1 MNIMRSLRTDNPGKF
16 SPEDVETEKIREETM
31 TAMRSE
37 SLYKIE
43 EPDISGIITED
54 DTPVDNMF
62 SEKQRR
68 LLTESLNSSWTPGR
82 NFIAA
87 SDVGIFYAVSEPP
100 IVPDMFLSMDV
111 KLPEDLWKKKN
122 RSYFLWEYGKPPEV
136 AVEIVSNSE
145 GGENSRKLGK
155 YARIGVWYYI
165 IFDPQRY
172 IQNDV
177 LRIYE
182 CFAGQFIPKI
192 DRILQRIG
200 LGLMLWDGEFEGKYD
215 RWLRWCDARKNMI
228 LTGFERAVSAESRA
242 EEAEGR
248 AEEAENRAEKAE
260 EIAASERQRAE
271 KLAQR
276 LKALGIEPEE

>member
-1 MNIMRSLRTDNPGKF
+1 
-16 SPEDVETEKIREETM
+16 M
-31 TAMRSE
+31 TVMRSE

-43 EPDISGIITED
+43 EPDIIGIVTED

-68 LLTESLNSSWTPGR
+68 LLTESLNSSWNPGR

-100 IVPDMFLSMDV
+100 IVPDMFLSLDV
-111 KLPEDLWKKKN
+111 RLPEDLWKKKN
-122 RSYFLWEYGKPPEV
+122 RSYFLWEYGKPPELV
-136 AVEIVSNSE
+136 VEIVSNTD
-145 GGENSRKLGK
+145 GGENSRKIQK
-155 YARIGVWYYI
+155 YAQIGVWYYV

-215 RWLRWCDARKNMI
+215 PH
-228 LTGFERAVSAESRA
+228 
-242 EEAEGR
+242 
-248 AEEAENRAEKAE
+248 
-260 EIAASERQRAE
+260 
-271 KLAQR
+271 R
-276 LKALGIEPEE
+276 L